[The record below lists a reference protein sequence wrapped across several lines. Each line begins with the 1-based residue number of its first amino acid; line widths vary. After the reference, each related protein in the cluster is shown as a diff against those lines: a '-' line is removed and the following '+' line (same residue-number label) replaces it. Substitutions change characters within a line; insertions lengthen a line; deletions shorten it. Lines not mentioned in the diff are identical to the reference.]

1 MTMKTLKIAAL
12 TLALAAS
19 GAAMAAT
26 DGTLGTTSTGSFNA
40 SLQVNAPAGTQ
51 VQVFGLDDFAFPA
64 VTGGI
69 TTNTPVPAIE
79 QPFCLNRST
88 AGNVLVTISQTG
100 NAGSFNLNDGAGH
113 TLNLSMVV
121 TSPVGSGGSST
132 GPANGGQFTVPQ
144 SNAGCTAA
152 SNNTVAHT
160 LRLSPGTVLSQTGGQ
175 AYGNFSGA
183 FTVLVSAQ

>member
-1 MTMKTLKIAAL
+1 MKSLKLAA
-12 TLALAAS
+12 LALALATPGIAS
-19 GAAMAAT
+19 AAT

-51 VQVFGLDDFAFPA
+51 VQVLGLDDFTFPA

-79 QPFCLNRST
+79 QPFCLSRST
-88 AGNVLVTISQTG
+88 PGNVLVTISQTG
-100 NAGSFNLNDGAGH
+100 NAGSYNLNDGAGH
-113 TLNLSMVV
+113 TLSLSMVV
-121 TSPVGSGGSST
+121 TSPAGSGGSAT
-132 GPANGGQFTVPQ
+132 GTSNGGAFAAPP

>member
-1 MTMKTLKIAAL
+1 MKFLKTAAVA
-12 TLALAAS
+12 LALIAPVTAH
-19 GAAMAAT
+19 AAT

-51 VQVFGLDDFAFPA
+51 VQVIGLDDFTFPA

-79 QPFCLNRST
+79 QPFCLVRST
-88 AGNVLVTISQTG
+88 AGNVLMSITQPG
-100 NAGSFNLNDGAGH
+100 NATASYNLSDGAGH
-113 TLNLSMVV
+113 TLSLSMVV

-132 GPANGGQFTVPQ
+132 GTNNGGTFAAPP
-144 SNAGCTAA
+144 SNAGCTVA

-160 LRLSPGTVLSQTGGQ
+160 LRLQPGTVVSQNAGQ

>member
-1 MTMKTLKIAAL
+1 MKFLKTAAVA
-12 TLALAAS
+12 LALIAPVAAH
-19 GAAMAAT
+19 AAT
-26 DGTLGTTSTGSFNA
+26 DGTLGATSTGSFNA

-51 VQVFGLDDFAFPA
+51 VQVFGLDDFAFPV

-79 QPFCLNRST
+79 QPFCLTRST
-88 AGNVLVTISQTG
+88 AGNVLVTISQPG
-100 NAGSFNLNDGAGH
+100 NAGSYNLNDGAGH
-113 TLNLSMVV
+113 TLSLSMVV

-132 GPANGGQFTVPQ
+132 GTNNGGAFAAPP

-152 SNNTVAHT
+152 SNNTVAHM
-160 LRLSPGTVLSQTGGQ
+160 LRLQPGTVVSQNAGQ

-183 FTVLVSAQ
+183 FTVTVSPQ